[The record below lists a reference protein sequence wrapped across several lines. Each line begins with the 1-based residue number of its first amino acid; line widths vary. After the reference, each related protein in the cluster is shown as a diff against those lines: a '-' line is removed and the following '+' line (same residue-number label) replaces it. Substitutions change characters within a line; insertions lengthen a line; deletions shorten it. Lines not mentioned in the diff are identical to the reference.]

1 MVKLII
7 GICGMLALVFWNA
20 SLNVSHFFDI
30 YVFVFVFGMAAFYSF
45 AGGGSKEAQIG
56 SFGDGSMYA
65 GTLGWFFGLASIFA
79 MEGAEKEAAYGI
91 AVLSAMYG
99 ITGKFVAS
107 SINKYLS
114 HQ

>member
-1 MVKLII
+1 MPKYQF
-7 GICGMLALVFWNA
+7 CRCPSDTADF
-20 SLNVSHFFDI
+20 
-30 YVFVFVFGMAAFYSF
+30 SF

-79 MEGAEKEAAYGI
+79 MEGAGKEAAYGI

-99 ITGKFVAS
+99 ITGKFIAS
-107 SINKYLS
+107 SVNKYLS